1 MDATL
6 LVQMLLGALLGLSV
20 YLPLACGQLSLA
32 TPGFYAIGG
41 TLAALL
47 STRVPALAGGGG
59 RGGGTV
65 YPLTSLLLE
74 MVLAALLCAVV
85 AEGLGRLVLRLQGI
99 YLTIATI
106 ALVEILRVVSLNL
119 EITGGAVGIFAIPQ
133 PFADPAGYALFCLAL
148 LALVGWL
155 CQRLAVTRPGLAMA
169 AIRDDAIAAASS
181 GIAVERWKRL
191 AFVLS
196 AVVAGV
202 SGVVAAHF
210 LNAWNPRLG
219 NFDASITTL
228 AFVVFGGSRTWMGP
242 VVGGLALTALPE
254 LLRPVGDLRLIV
266 FGLVILL
273 GPSLFP
279 QGLITPELLASVAS
293 RLPQP
298 LRRRLGMDGRA
309 SLGRA
314 TASASATADLGG
326 GSSAADPPLAAS
338 TKPEQATEV
347 ER

>member
-1 MDATL
+1 MDTTL

-47 STRVPALAGGGG
+47 STRVPALAGASPAAGATLEGGLPASSAEAASALAG
-59 RGGGTV
+59 S
-65 YPLTSLLLE
+65 YPLPSLLLE
-74 MVLAALLCAVV
+74 MGAAALLC
-85 AEGLGRLVLRLQGI
+85 GLLAMAIGALVLRLRGI

-133 PFADPAGYALFCLAL
+133 PFADPNGYALFTLVL
-148 LALVGWL
+148 LALVCWL
-155 CQRLAVTRPGLAMA
+155 CQRLAATRPGLAMA
-169 AIRDDAIAAASS
+169 AIRDDAIAAASQ
-181 GIAVERWKRL
+181 GINTERVKRL

-196 AVVAGV
+196 ALVAGV
-202 SGVVAAHF
+202 SGVLAAHF
-210 LNAWNPRLG
+210 LNAWNPRMG

-228 AFVVFGGSRTWMGP
+228 AFVVFGGSRTWVGP
-242 VVGGLALTALPE
+242 VVGGLVLTALPE

-279 QGLITPELLASVAS
+279 QGLITPELLA
-293 RLPQP
+293 
-298 LRRRLGMDGRA
+298 RLGALLLGGR
-309 SLGRA
+309 
-314 TASASATADLGG
+314 SASTTH
-326 GSSAADPPLAAS
+326 S
-338 TKPEQATEV
+338 QEV
-347 ER
+347 EP

>member
-47 STRVPALAGGGG
+47 STRVSALAGAVVGAGAGNDPLGIGGG
-59 RGGGTV
+59 EVASAGA
-65 YPLTSLLLE
+65 YPLPSLLLE
-74 MVLAALLCAVV
+74 MGLAALLC
-85 AEGLGRLVLRLQGI
+85 GLLAAGIGALVLRLRGI

-133 PFADPAGYALFCLAL
+133 PFADPAGYAAFTFAL
-148 LALVGWL
+148 LALVCWL
-155 CQRLAVTRPGLAMA
+155 CQRLAATRPGLAMA
-169 AIRDDAIAAASS
+169 AIRDDEIAAASQ
-181 GIAVERWKRL
+181 GIATERVKLL

-196 AVVAGV
+196 ALVAGV

-228 AFVVFGGSRTWMGP
+228 AFVVFGGSRTWLGP

-279 QGLITPELLASVAS
+279 QGLITPALLQ
-293 RLPQP
+293 RLAMWLPAP
-298 LRRRLGMDGRA
+298 LRRLA
-309 SLGRA
+309 SGPQRGEE
-314 TASASATADLGG
+314 T
-326 GSSAADPPLAAS
+326 P
-338 TKPEQATEV
+338 
-347 ER
+347 